1 MAVTL
6 TPAPSKTTAKT
17 KRETNSAAAAATIKP
32 ATEVEPFLKM
42 CLYGRNKI
50 GKTQFA
56 CSSNLRTL
64 IIDCNEKGFASV
76 RNRPNVDIY
85 EVSRWEDI
93 DPIYWY
99 LRAGK
104 HPYEV
109 IVIDTITML
118 ASVGMKWV
126 LKDEVDRDM
135 TKDPLTPDRRSYLK
149 LGEVLKDFIVRF
161 RNLPYHI
168 IFNAQEKTTAED
180 DEEGNTLVETHPEL
194 SPAPRSVLLS
204 ATNINARI
212 YVREVEKE
220 VKGVTKKVMQRRM
233 LLGSVPRYVAGNRF
247 DELRQVEVIP
257 PTGALQGF
265 LDRIY
270 GGEKNADTQQA
281 DG

>member
-1 MAVTL
+1 M
-6 TPAPSKTTAKT
+6 
-17 KRETNSAAAAATIKP
+17 N
-32 ATEVEPFLKM
+32 EVEPHLKM
-42 CLYGRNKI
+42 CLYGRNKV

-56 CSSNLRTL
+56 CSSELPTL

-76 RNRPNVDIY
+76 RKRPNVKIY
-85 EVSRWEDI
+85 EVAKWEDL

-99 LRAGK
+99 LRNGN
-104 HPYEV
+104 HPYKV

-118 ASVGMKWV
+118 AAVGMKWV
-126 LKDEVDRDM
+126 LKDDVERDM

-149 LGEVLKDFIVRF
+149 LGEMLKDAIIRF

-168 IFNAQEKTTAED
+168 IFNAQEKTSTDD

-204 ATNINARI
+204 ATNVIGRI
-212 YVREVEKE
+212 YVRETEKE
-220 VKGVTKKVMQRRM
+220 VKGVTKKIMERRM
-233 LLGSVPRYVAGNRF
+233 LLGSFPKYVSGNRF
-247 DELRQVEVIP
+247 EELKQIEVIP

-270 GGEKNADTQQA
+270 GGNTGADSQ
-281 DG
+281 

>member
-6 TPAPSKTTAKT
+6 EPT
-17 KRETNSAAAAATIKP
+17 KSTNSRTTRDKNAADAAARIHSVS
-32 ATEVEPFLKM
+32 EVDPYLKM
-42 CLYGRNKI
+42 CLYGRNKV

-56 CSSNLRTL
+56 CSSELKTL

-76 RNRPNVDIY
+76 RKRPNVDIY
-85 EVSRWEDI
+85 EVSRWEDVE
-93 DPIYWY
+93 PIYWF
-99 LRAGK
+99 LRTGNHDYK
-104 HPYEV
+104 V

-126 LKDEVDRDM
+126 LKDDLERDM

-149 LGEVLKDFIVRF
+149 LGEMLKDFIIRF

-168 IFNAQEKTTAED
+168 IFTAQEKTSTDD
-180 DEEGNTLVETHPEL
+180 DEEGNTLIETHPEL

-204 ATNINARI
+204 STNVIGRI

-220 VKGVTKKVMQRRM
+220 VKGNTKKVMERRM
-233 LLGSVPRYVAGNRF
+233 LLGSFPKYVSGNRF
-247 DELRQVEVIP
+247 EELKQIEVIP

-270 GGEKNADTQQA
+270 GGSTTNADTE
-281 DG
+281 